1 MKRRDNMNNDALG
14 YMTNDDLIKIIITSL
29 VLLFIAPYLLC
40 IKIVEK
46 LTKKRKI
53 TNELIEEVRQELHL
67 QIEEARQELEV
78 SKRLLYLR
86 KKKHELHLLIEE
98 ARQELERIKK
108 EMKGNEKNRIYR
120 NRTDDR
126 TQQ

>member
-1 MKRRDNMNNDALG
+1 MGDSRGKTM
-14 YMTNDDLIKIIITSL
+14 I
-29 VLLFIAPYLLC
+29 
-40 IKIVEK
+40 
-46 LTKKRKI
+46 KRKI

-108 EMKGNEKNRIYR
+108 ELKGNDIN
-120 NRTDDR
+120 
-126 TQQ
+126 